1 MSFRTAAISWL
12 AVLLIGSALY
22 AGDKKTVRVERI
34 GDVPPT
40 DIFLAP
46 SLVTADTCFVTDNQ
60 EITTR
65 IDGWVIGFE
74 LYKSLM
80 NPANN
85 CINPYPFTITAINM
99 PMMFGAATPITV
111 AVDVEAVDNTTIPG
125 CPIPGILLAVSSEW
139 EATVPEAGFY
149 NIWVPLD
156 SPLVVDGPFF
166 AGFYIGNAIDPA
178 VNAAVVVDDFPV
190 PCATY
195 NIWDESIG
203 WVDLVNNEYF
213 NFPGRLAME
222 TAGIPGGSSSA
233 APEVELLTPTEGDVL
248 YGQQELWAW
257 DSAVTNQ
264 AEYIM
269 FEYSNG
275 GPFVE
280 IGSDFD
286 GTSPLRDGVHPII
299 SGTGFSINWDFS
311 TLSEGY
317 YDVRA
322 TLVDTL
328 GGSVSST
335 VNVYLEPTPPAAAI
349 ISPANGSAF
358 CAPVD
363 IDMTCPD
370 ENLSFVEIQHRE
382 ATMFFSI
389 GVTPFS
395 QSAVG
400 GEYSDY
406 YSAPVAA
413 AMAARVWS
421 DRGYP
426 ALFRQSSAVMTT
438 EEVIE
443 EFATAF
449 LTRQTLGTYDEA
461 MFAGLQT
468 YSGSHGGGFGF
479 EHRRNPDYSSL
490 RIWVEDEER
499 VVMLGIGGSPGL
511 WVTVDGFAAWR
522 RLDSTYLVSV
532 ANPLSGNIESV
543 PWRDYPGYSEINLA
557 GTWHRVDLMISML
570 ATSWSVTRSM
580 VGVDFNGQD
589 GWSVH
594 WTPSGMIDGTHH
606 YLHSIGHDYDN
617 HLGPSAVLVE
627 HNCALVYIPGDYDN
641 DRLTTIA
648 DLFRLIDFIAQQ
660 GPSPEGGAGRADCN
674 CDHAVNVADIIYYM
688 NYLYGTASP
697 PCQ

>member
-12 AVLLIGSALY
+12 ALLLIGSALY

-34 GDVPPT
+34 GDVPAT

-46 SLVTADTCFVTDNQ
+46 SLVTADTCFVSDNQ

-99 PMMFGAATPITV
+99 PMIFDAATPITV
-111 AVDVEAVDNTTIPG
+111 AVDVEAVDSTTIPG

-139 EATVPEAGFY
+139 QATVPEAGFF

-156 SPLVVDGPFF
+156 SPLVVNGPFF
-166 AGFYIGNAIDPA
+166 AGFYIGNAI
-178 VNAAVVVDDFPV
+178 VAAVVTDSFPV

-203 WVDLVNNEYF
+203 WVDLVNNEYY
-213 NFPGRLAME
+213 NFPGRLIME

-233 APEVELLTPTEGDVL
+233 TPQAELLTPAEGDVL

-257 DSAVTNQ
+257 DNAITNQ

-280 IGSDFD
+280 IGRDFD

-311 TLSEGY
+311 ALPEGY

-328 GGSVSST
+328 GESDSTT
-335 VNVYLEPTPPAAAI
+335 VNVYLEPTPPTAAV

-358 CAPVD
+358 CAPAD
-363 IDMTCPD
+363 IDMTCTD
-370 ENLSFVEIQHRE
+370 ENLSFVEIQHQE
-382 ATMFFSI
+382 ATKFFSI
-389 GVTPFS
+389 GATPFS
-395 QSAVG
+395 QSDVG
-400 GEYSDY
+400 DEYSDY

-413 AMAARVWS
+413 AIATRVWF
-421 DRGYP
+421 DRGYT
-426 ALFRQSSAVMTT
+426 ALFQQGSTVMTT

-468 YSGSHGGGFGF
+468 YSGTHGGGFEF

-511 WVTVDGFAAWR
+511 WVTVHGFAAWR
-522 RLDSTYLVSV
+522 RLDSTYLVNV
-532 ANPLSGNIESV
+532 ANPLSGDIESV
-543 PWRDYPGYSEINLA
+543 PWRDYPGYSEINLV

-570 ATSWSVTRSM
+570 ATDWSVTRSM

-589 GWSVH
+589 GWSIH

-606 YLHSIGHDYDN
+606 YLRSIGHDYDN

-627 HNCALVYIPGDYDN
+627 HNCTLVYVPGDYNN
-641 DRLTTIA
+641 DRSTTIA
-648 DLFRLIDFIAQQ
+648 DLFQLIDFIVQQ
-660 GPSPEGGAGRADCN
+660 GAPPEGGAGRADCN
-674 CDHAVNVADIIYYM
+674 CDHIVNVADIIYYM